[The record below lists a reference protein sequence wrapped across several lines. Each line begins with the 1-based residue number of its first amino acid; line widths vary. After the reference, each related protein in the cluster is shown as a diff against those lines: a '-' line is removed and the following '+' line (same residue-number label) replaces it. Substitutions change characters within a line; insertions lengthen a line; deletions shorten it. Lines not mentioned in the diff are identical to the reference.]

1 MGDSRIACH
10 GKRLKYTASIPQ
22 PPQKVWLTE
31 KRTRWMVVSRVS
43 AWQSRESL
51 RPRWKNLASRH
62 SRVEP
67 IDITAIIDLPQ
78 VVKIPERKRIKAL
91 DLRISL
97 EGQGKHILDRV

>member
-1 MGDSRIACH
+1 
-10 GKRLKYTASIPQ
+10 
-22 PPQKVWLTE
+22 
-31 KRTRWMVVSRVS
+31 MVVSRVS

-78 VVKIPERKRIKAL
+78 VVKVPERQRIEAPYFG
-91 DLRISL
+91 ISL
-97 EGQGKHILDRV
+97 ERQCENILDRF

>member
-78 VVKIPERKRIKAL
+78 VVKVPERQRIEAPYFG
-91 DLRISL
+91 ISL
-97 EGQGKHILDRV
+97 ERQCENILDRF